1 MILPKILYRIQIWV
15 SKIGLWLGQNFKHKK
30 KTKNLKK
37 YSTQNNFT
45 SFSTH
50 TVQSYCNTLNIQF
63 VYIVIQNKY
72 QIIIKLV
79 YCYNY

>member
-37 YSTQNNFT
+37 YCAQNSFK

-50 TVQSYCNTLNIQF
+50 
-63 VYIVIQNKY
+63 
-72 QIIIKLV
+72 IKLSAENLGNV
-79 YCYNY
+79 KCIFDTLIIGISL